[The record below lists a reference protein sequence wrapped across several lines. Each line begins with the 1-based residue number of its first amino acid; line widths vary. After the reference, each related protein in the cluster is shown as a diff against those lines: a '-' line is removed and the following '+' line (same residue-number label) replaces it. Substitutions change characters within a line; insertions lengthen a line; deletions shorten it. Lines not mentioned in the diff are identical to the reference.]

1 MNYEP
6 EVVVQA
12 FVRFNPD
19 RTFELQ
25 DIVDFD
31 DSLSAANDT
40 FIIAALQAEG
50 FQTPS
55 RFDKSRVIQYAVV
68 SSGDFGPALIAAASV
83 YRHAID
89 VGVIR

>member
-1 MNYEP
+1 MTYEP

-12 FVRFNPD
+12 FVRFNPE
-19 RTFELQ
+19 RSFVLQ

-31 DSLSAANDT
+31 ASLTAANDT
-40 FIIAALQAEG
+40 FIVAALQGQGIA
-50 FQTPS
+50 TPS
-55 RFDKSRVIQYAVV
+55 RFDKSRVLQYAIVAP
-68 SSGDFGPALIAAASV
+68 GEFGPALLFAASV

>member
-6 EVVVQA
+6 EVVLQA
-12 FVRFNPD
+12 FLRFNPD
-19 RTFELQ
+19 RAFVLQ

-31 DSLSAANDT
+31 DSLATANDT
-40 FIIAALQAEG
+40 FIVAALHAQG
-50 FQTPS
+50 FHTPS

-68 SSGDFGPALIAAASV
+68 STGDFGPALIAAASV